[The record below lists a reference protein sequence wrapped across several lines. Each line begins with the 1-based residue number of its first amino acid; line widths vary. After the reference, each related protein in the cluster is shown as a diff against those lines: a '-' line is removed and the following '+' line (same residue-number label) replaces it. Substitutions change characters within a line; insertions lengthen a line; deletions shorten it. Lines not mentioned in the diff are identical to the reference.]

1 MSQRLDQL
9 LVEKGL
15 ASSRTKAKD
24 LIEAGQVIVKQSG
37 VPQTNLKPATLVA
50 ESAEIAISP
59 GSVDRYVSRGGLK
72 LEGALRQISASVS
85 GACVLDVG
93 QSTGGFTDCVLQAGA
108 AKVVGIDVGHN
119 QLQARLKNDPRVQSL
134 EGMNARSLD
143 VNPALLMICQTLQFQ
158 WVVVDLSFISLT
170 LVLPALARVAVSGT
184 QLLALVKPQFEVGP
198 EGLGNGGVVRDPLLY
213 LEVERKIKS
222 GANEAGWIVKAYF
235 ESSIEGKDGNKEFFI
250 HAVRE

>member
-24 LIEAGQVIVKQSG
+24 LIEAGQVFVKHFG
-37 VPQTNLKPATLVA
+37 VPQTNLKPSTLVA

-59 GSVDRYVSRGGLK
+59 GAVDRYVSRGGLK
-72 LEGALRQISASVS
+72 LEGALKQISASVS

-119 QLQARLKNDPRVQSL
+119 QLQARLKNDSRVQSL

-198 EGLGNGGVVRDPLLY
+198 EGLGKGGVVRDPLLY

-222 GANEAGWIVKAYF
+222 GATEAGWIVKAYF

-250 HAVRE
+250 HAVRK